1 MNGPAGAAEDAA
13 ADPMSKDMK
22 GIAEEEGRGGWNG
35 AAGKRRC
42 WTLGLDVDPPEG
54 KTTGGI
60 AKSFVIFAR
69 FEISKSKLGFNFS
82 LEVETRLREST
93 TKKKKVS
100 EGSFVNS

>member
-1 MNGPAGAAEDAA
+1 MNGPAGAAEEAA

-22 GIAEEEGRGGWNG
+22 GIAEEEGRGGWKG

-42 WTLGLDVDPPEG
+42 WTLGLAVDPPEG

-60 AKSFVIFAR
+60 AKSFVIF
-69 FEISKSKLGFNFS
+69 EISKSKLGFNFS
-82 LEVETRLREST
+82 YRETTSR
-93 TKKKKVS
+93 TKKKVP